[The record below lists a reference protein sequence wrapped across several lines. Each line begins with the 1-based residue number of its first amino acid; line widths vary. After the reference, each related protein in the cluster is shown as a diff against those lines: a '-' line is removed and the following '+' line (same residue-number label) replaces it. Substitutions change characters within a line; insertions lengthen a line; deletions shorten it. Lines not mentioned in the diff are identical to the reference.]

1 MIKYL
6 CSGDI
11 YHELFYHKRN
21 FFHTFLRVKHEGR
34 YEKICGPNRKSY
46 YKTEHDA
53 TAMVLKADYYA
64 GLGTNM
70 HAAYNT
76 QILVIKGFVFSYYVS
91 QSRSDIDDFVPI
103 LEEFKQ
109 YYGCFPKNACADSGY
124 GSLKNYEYLASHHIG
139 NYVKYFSWE
148 GNVSGSY
155 PDCYRLNNDDT
166 ITCLNGTVG
175 NKAEIEGR
183 HPKKAKSIFYK
194 IEGCDK
200 CDFKMYCMKYNKNV
214 DCNYKIFEVVPQ
226 LIKYKQEAEANLL
239 SVKGIEIRVNRSV
252 QVEGVFGNEKQNRGY
267 TRIRRRGLKKVSTEE
282 MLVLL
287 GLNIRKLF
295 KFYETKSLPKF
306 WEAPKELRPQEF
318 KKPSAKKLSKKGNR
332 INNKMYKNKQ
342 A

>member
-1 MIKYL
+1 
-6 CSGDI
+6 
-11 YHELFYHKRN
+11 
-21 FFHTFLRVKHEGR
+21 
-34 YEKICGPNRKSY
+34 
-46 YKTEHDA
+46 
-53 TAMVLKADYYA
+53 
-64 GLGTNM
+64 
-70 HAAYNT
+70 
-76 QILVIKGFVFSYYVS
+76 
-91 QSRSDIDDFVPI
+91 
-103 LEEFKQ
+103 
-109 YYGCFPKNACADSGY
+109 
-124 GSLKNYEYLASHHIG
+124 
-139 NYVKYFSWE
+139 
-148 GNVSGSY
+148 
-155 PDCYRLNNDDT
+155 
-166 ITCLNGTVG
+166 
-175 NKAEIEGR
+175 
-183 HPKKAKSIFYK
+183 
-194 IEGCDK
+194 
-200 CDFKMYCMKYNKNV
+200 MYCMKYNKNV